1 MLVIQLKPSE
11 RAERYLIRDN
21 IELRR
26 LETVLNFISK
36 YMDKRKKAEFVT
48 ITFDI
53 DCRKEDSEY
62 YFKSKHICIGGISY
76 NDKKVKTR
84 AGRLKYLIS
93 CLIHEFRHCMQEI
106 LFNKNA
112 KDITYGDLDVKK
124 ELDAYRN
131 NPLEKDANWFE
142 QKYAVKAY
150 NLYRFLKKCKLK
162 NVEIFHE

>member
-1 MLVIQLKPSE
+1 MLVIQLKPTD
-11 RAERYLIRDN
+11 RAERYLNRDN
-21 IELRR
+21 IELLR

-36 YMDKRKKAEFVT
+36 YIDKRKKTQLIV

-76 NDKKVKTR
+76 NDKKIRTR

-93 CLIHEFRHCMQEI
+93 CLMHEFRHCIQEI
-106 LFNKNA
+106 AFNKDA
-112 KDITYGDLDVKK
+112 SDVTYGDADVKK
-124 ELDAYRN
+124 GLDAYKN

-142 QKYAVKAY
+142 SKYATKAY
-150 NLYRFLKKCKLK
+150 NLYRFLKKCKLRG
-162 NVEIFHE
+162 VDVYHE